1 MIHSNITLSWV
12 YEHYLTYLY
21 LSIADCDCLISG
33 KELSS
38 IKEKAF
44 KALDPSRC
52 DLLIKEVYYEY
63 RSHTETEK
71 RNYIAENAVKYLRT
85 DAIRQRVISE
95 LELLV
100 NKDQESE
107 EYVMFRFIRKVINNC
122 TCR

>member
-1 MIHSNITLSWV
+1 MIHANITLTWV

-21 LSIADCDCLISG
+21 LSIADCDCLISS

-44 KALDPSRC
+44 KSLDPARVE
-52 DLLIKEVYYEY
+52 LLIKEVYYEY
-63 RSHTETEK
+63 RSHTDREK

-85 DAIRQRVISE
+85 DAIRQRVIGE
-95 LELLV
+95 LESVV

-107 EYVMFRFIRKVINNC
+107 EYVMFRFIRKAINNC
-122 TCR
+122 NCR